1 MAAVTTARLVDG
13 ATGLEVLR
21 FDQSLG
27 VILNY
32 LDIGYP
38 ELRTSTADRAGRD
51 GVDDNTLYAGAR
63 AIIAAL
69 TLPDGS
75 FYAVEDILRGVL
87 HPSTR
92 YWLYAQRDGWST
104 ERRIQV
110 VPRTY
115 TPTSGWPKTAQIG
128 WSAPEGMF
136 EAPSLSGVTLS
147 PAFTGGAA
155 GVDVGGTAPTLA
167 MVDFYGPCSNPS
179 IRLAGR
185 AQTLALATTVA
196 SGDFVH
202 VDFDARTI
210 TTNNDAHLNRYTSL
224 NFPLSSWW
232 PLPAGPQTLAFNP
245 ATAGPGSVAVVT
257 WRRRWI

>member
-147 PAFTGGAA
+147 PAFTGAEGGVATPVATPVAFTPDSNPGAA
-155 GVDVGGTAPTLA
+155 L
-167 MVDFYGPCSNPS
+167 S
-179 IRLAGR
+179 
-185 AQTLALATTVA
+185 
-196 SGDFVH
+196 
-202 VDFDARTI
+202 
-210 TTNNDAHLNRYTSL
+210 TSTST
-224 NFPLSSWW
+224 PA
-232 PLPAGPQTLAFNP
+232 PLPPTTTPTSTGTHP
-245 ATAGPGSVAVVT
+245 
-257 WRRRWI
+257 